1 VLASGELEPAAHAVQ
16 ASLPAAALYLPASH
30 ATHAS
35 PSGPVKPALHV
46 QAVEAVLPSGELE
59 LDKHAVQASLPAVSL
74 YLPATHATHAPP
86 SGPVY
91 PALHLQKV
99 ASPLPGPDHEC
110 AGHAAHV
117 LLLTA
122 ATAVEYVPPGHVLHA
137 PDPLAALNVPSPQ
150 ATQGPPSGPV

>member
-1 VLASGELEPAAHAVQ
+1 VEAVLASGELEPAAHAVQ

-99 ASPLPGPDHEC
+99 ASPLPGPD
-110 AGHAAHV
+110 AGHAPVRGGAPEHV
-117 LLLTA
+117 LLAL
-122 ATAVEYVPPGHVLHA
+122 VYSLVL
-137 PDPLAALNVPSPQ
+137 LLS
-150 ATQGPPSGPV
+150 TI